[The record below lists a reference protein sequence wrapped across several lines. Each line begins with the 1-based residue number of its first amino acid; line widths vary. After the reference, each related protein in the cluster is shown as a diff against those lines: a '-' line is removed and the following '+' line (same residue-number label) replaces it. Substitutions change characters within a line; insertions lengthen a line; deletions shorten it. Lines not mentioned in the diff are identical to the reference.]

1 MAGQPSHAGAP
12 PAGDMALAL
21 ALAADAREI
30 ALRHFR
36 TGLAVERKADATP
49 VTEADREIER
59 RLREALALLNS
70 A

>member
-1 MAGQPSHAGAP
+1 M
-12 PAGDMALAL
+12 AL

-49 VTEADREIER
+49 VTEAYREIER
-59 RLREALALLNS
+59 RLREALALLSS